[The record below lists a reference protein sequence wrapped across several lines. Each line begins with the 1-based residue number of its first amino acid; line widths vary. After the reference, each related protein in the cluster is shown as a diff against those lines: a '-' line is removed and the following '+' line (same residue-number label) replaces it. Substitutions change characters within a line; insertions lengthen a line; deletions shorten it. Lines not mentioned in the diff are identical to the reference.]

1 MPTTTQTTTTR
12 SRPTD
17 DEIETA
23 ILSALADLG
32 ASDGEMV
39 RWSRVRAL
47 LPRCGFWQAH
57 AAQDRLWRRGD
68 LVVVQMHG
76 SPLIGL
82 ADECSRMADA
92 AREERG
98 EPRQAL
104 AV

>member
-1 MPTTTQTTTTR
+1 MPTTTQTTTR

-23 ILSALADLG
+23 ILTALADLG
-32 ASDGEMV
+32 AVEGEMV
-39 RWSRVRAL
+39 RWSRVRTL

-57 AAQDRLWRRGD
+57 EAQDRLWRRGD

-92 AREERG
+92 ARQQRG